1 MRAHRIFVAV
11 IMLLLS
17 LQLQGCGRKGPLYL
31 QQKPAAPVQ
40 SQPAPQPVPP
50 QQAAGQQTQPAEN
63 AVIPN
68 TVIQNPTE
76 TTQQP

>member
-1 MRAHRIFVAV
+1 MRAHRFIATA

-31 QQKPAAPVQ
+31 QQKPAAAVQ
-40 SQPAPQPVPP
+40 SQPALPPVPP

-63 AVIPN
+63 AVIPDP
-68 TVIQNPTE
+68 VIQNTTE
-76 TTQQP
+76 PSK